1 MKIDK
6 AKLFENFKNIKNFAN
21 FHFLI
26 CYKNLF
32 NTKGIITNI
41 GCILLMIIILFH
53 IITIIIFC
61 LNQFSSIYMK
71 IRDITFGI
79 FKYNLIEKKH
89 KRKIKNLKSRVKKNG
104 LFSGDSKKNMIS
116 DKIFNKKKLIK
127 KKKHDKWKNKSL
139 VTVNANNNIIID
151 GKVKHILKYI
161 DEEINL
167 LPYNLAKE
175 YDKRTF
181 CPYYI
186 SLLKTKHSLLKT
198 LFNNNDYNSRIIK
211 FDLFLIGFAID
222 YIVNAFFYNDDTM
235 HNIYESKGQFDL
247 EAQIP
252 IMVYSSLITMVL
264 NAPLEFLAFSND
276 SIIDF
281 KQNKST
287 INLNKRK
294 KNLKN
299 ILKIKFILYFL
310 ISFILLTFFWY
321 YISIFC
327 VIYRNTQIHLLKD
340 TLMSFGLSLLFPFVI
355 YLLPGLFRIPSL
367 SNDKNNKECL
377 YNFSKFLQTF

>member
-1 MKIDK
+1 M
-6 AKLFENFKNIKNFAN
+6 
-21 FHFLI
+21 
-26 CYKNLF
+26 
-32 NTKGIITNI
+32 
-41 GCILLMIIILFH
+41 
-53 IITIIIFC
+53 
-61 LNQFSSIYMK
+61 
-71 IRDITFGI
+71 
-79 FKYNLIEKKH
+79 
-89 KRKIKNLKSRVKKNG
+89 
-104 LFSGDSKKNMIS
+104 
-116 DKIFNKKKLIK
+116 
-127 KKKHDKWKNKSL
+127 KNKSL

-167 LPYNLAKE
+167 LPYNLAIK

-211 FDLFLIGFAID
+211 FDLFLIGFTID